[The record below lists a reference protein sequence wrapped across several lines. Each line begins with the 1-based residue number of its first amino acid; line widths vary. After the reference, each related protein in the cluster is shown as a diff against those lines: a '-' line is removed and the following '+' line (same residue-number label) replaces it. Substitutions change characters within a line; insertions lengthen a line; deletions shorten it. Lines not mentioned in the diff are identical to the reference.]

1 MARLAS
7 PRSRKR
13 LGGDNRRC
21 RIQAPLPCLRRWTA
35 GIGAPSEGLRRD
47 PILVGHHT
55 CEGRGCFQ
63 AHYCNHYHLEVNKTV
78 NRFTTSLRHASSLAS
93 RQDDMESGSAD
104 NDGGGKLFTD
114 YDFQNDVGDER
125 AEDYDGGF
133 LTRFLNLVGAETS
146 YTQQDC
152 ACMSVVDT
160 DDNNN
165 IGAQGYITIGQGE
178 NIADPQSEAGYI
190 ASCT

>member
-1 MARLAS
+1 MGWSTRNSVARLAS

-93 RQDDMESGSAD
+93 RQDDIKSDSAD

-114 YDFQNDVGDER
+114 YDFQNDNVGDER
-125 AEDYDGGF
+125 AEGYDGGF

-152 ACMSVVDT
+152 ARMSVVDT

-165 IGAQGYITIGQGE
+165 IGSQGYITI
-178 NIADPQSEAGYI
+178 S
-190 ASCT
+190 

>member
-1 MARLAS
+1 
-7 PRSRKR
+7 
-13 LGGDNRRC
+13 
-21 RIQAPLPCLRRWTA
+21 
-35 GIGAPSEGLRRD
+35 
-47 PILVGHHT
+47 
-55 CEGRGCFQ
+55 
-63 AHYCNHYHLEVNKTV
+63 
-78 NRFTTSLRHASSLAS
+78 
-93 RQDDMESGSAD
+93 MESGSAD

-165 IGAQGYITIGQGE
+165 IGAQGYITIGQDE